1 MLKIIFG
8 MIGSS
13 CLGSWVPDDTS
24 LRCRDDLLL
33 KGTDSCCAAVVA
45 VVLERCGTWVYVVG
59 FCKRKRVE
67 IVIYIKLYIIHVSYL
82 LRHVHKVL

>member
-1 MLKIIFG
+1 MRTCYL
-8 MIGSS
+8 M
-13 CLGSWVPDDTS
+13 V
-24 LRCRDDLLL
+24 RCFACV
-33 KGTDSCCAAVVA
+33 GSCCATVVA
-45 VVLERCGTWVYVVG
+45 VVLERCGTWVYDVG